1 MSLRARSLLTSALL
15 SVALSV
21 AACRVNPPDREIQ
34 QADAAVAAALQAG
47 ADRWAAEEF
56 AAAKEAVKHAHE
68 AVEQH
73 DYRLALNHALDS
85 RERAETAAAQA
96 SAAVAAAKTEADRA
110 ISAAVTAVRAATAS
124 IKAKEASRLLS
135 AKLLAGP
142 RAGLALAETRVQGAR
157 TAWDQ
162 RDYAAATKAAT
173 DATEQLAVTLASLD
187 DLPAAPTRRRR

>member
-1 MSLRARSLLTSALL
+1 M
-15 SVALSV
+15 
-21 AACRVNPPDREIQ
+21 AACGGDPPDREIQ
-34 QADAAVAAALQAG
+34 QADAAVAAAQQAG

-68 AVEQH
+68 AVEQK

-96 SAAVAAAKTEADRA
+96 FAAVAAAKAEADRA
-110 ISAAVTAVRAATAS
+110 ISAAVTAVKAATAS
-124 IKAKEASRLLS
+124 IKAKDASHLVS

-142 RAGLALAETRVQGAR
+142 RAGLTLAGTRVQEAR

-162 RDYAAATKAAT
+162 GDYAAATAAAT
-173 DATEQLAVTLASLD
+173 DATEQLAEAMASVD
-187 DLPAAPTRRRR
+187 ARPAAPARRRR